1 MAKRLNQIRW
11 TVVEAAPEFD
21 INPKTL
27 SKRIK
32 TGNTVPGS
40 DGKFSTVQ
48 ICAAAFGDIQGER
61 LRKTRAEADEKEIKN
76 KRMLGRLID
85 RDVVSSVINRF
96 AATIRAKVM
105 ASPLPIE
112 DRNEI
117 LNDLKSL
124 AETELE
130 NAEEEDSK
138 E

>member
-1 MAKRLNQIRW
+1 M
-11 TVVEAAPEFD
+11 VEAAPEFD

-32 TGNTVPGS
+32 TGNIVPGS